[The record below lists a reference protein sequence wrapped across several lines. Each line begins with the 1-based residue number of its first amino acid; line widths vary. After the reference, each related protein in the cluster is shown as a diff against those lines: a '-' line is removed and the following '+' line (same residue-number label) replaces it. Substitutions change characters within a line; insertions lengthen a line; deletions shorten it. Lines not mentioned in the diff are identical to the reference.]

1 MVHIL
6 RFLLEHT
13 VFQNVLQDL
22 DMNVLYIE
30 EGHNEQQT
38 IAMLK
43 PKCLFLAHSFEEGK
57 ILIDKVQPQIVIIYI
72 SQASQV
78 DFVKELFTSDIS
90 FIIVWSEEVTPQFV
104 DLIKLGIRN
113 IVLPP
118 ITPQSVLAEVQ
129 KSMYELSLVKQV
141 MLQQELLQMIF
152 DFQNDLFLI
161 LEDDEIIDCNTNFL
175 RFFGYEDLMSYH
187 EQHMTF
193 AEYFAQENGYYIA
206 ENNTM
211 WIDDCLTHARKIKMY
226 NEVGEGRVFLLRI
239 APLPNDVSRFIATC
253 TDITELEE
261 DYKEQERLAT
271 TDSLTNIYNRMKFQR
286 LFSEGWETALRMNQ
300 SFALVLF
307 DLDNFK
313 QVNDTYGYDF
323 GDLAL
328 VQLTELVTAKLQ
340 PHHVFARW
348 GGEEFVLFLSQVTE
362 KEAFQIAES
371 IRFFIETKK
380 ISGISK
386 ITASFG
392 VAAFENGITK
402 EMLMHRADVALYE
415 AKKKGKNQVCLYRK
429 EKM

>member
-1 MVHIL
+1 MHIL

-239 APLPNDVSRFIATC
+239 APLPNDISRFIATC

>member
-22 DMNVLYIE
+22 EINVLYIE

-206 ENNTM
+206 GNNTM

>member
-1 MVHIL
+1 MHIL

-22 DMNVLYIE
+22 EINVLYIE

-206 ENNTM
+206 GNNTM

>member
-1 MVHIL
+1 MHIL

>member
-226 NEVGEGRVFLLRI
+226 NEGGEGRVFLLRI

>member
-239 APLPNDVSRFIATC
+239 APLPNDISRFIATC

>member
-13 VFQNVLQDL
+13 VFQNVLHDL

-43 PKCLFLAHSFEEGK
+43 PKCLFLAHSFKEGK
-57 ILIDKVQPQIVIIYI
+57 ILFEKVQPQIVIIYI
-72 SQASQV
+72 SQASQI
-78 DFVKELFTSDIS
+78 DFVKELFTTDIS
-90 FIIVWSEEVTPQFV
+90 FIIVWSEEVTSQFV

-118 ITPQSVLAEVQ
+118 ITPQAVLAEVQ
-129 KSMYELSLVKQV
+129 KSVYELSLVKQV

-211 WIDDCLTHARKIKMY
+211 WIDDCLTHSRKIKMY

-286 LFSEGWETALRMNQ
+286 LFSEGWETAIRMSQ

-313 QVNDTYGYDF
+313 QVNDTYGHDF

-328 VQLTELVTAKLQ
+328 LQLTELVTAKLQ

-348 GGEEFVLFLSQVTE
+348 GGEEFVLFLSQTTE

-371 IRFFIETKK
+371 LRFFIETRKF
-380 ISGISK
+380 SGISK

>member
-13 VFQNVLQDL
+13 VFQNVLHDL

-43 PKCLFLAHSFEEGK
+43 PKCLFLAHSFKEGK
-57 ILIDKVQPQIVIIYI
+57 ILFEKVQPQIVIIYI

-78 DFVKELFTSDIS
+78 DFVKELFTTDIS
-90 FIIVWSEEVTPQFV
+90 FIIVWSEEVTSQFV
-104 DLIKLGIRN
+104 DLIKRGIRN

-118 ITPQSVLAEVQ
+118 ITSQSVLAEVQ
-129 KSMYELSLVKQV
+129 KSVYELSLVKQV

-193 AEYFAQENGYYIA
+193 AEYFAQENGYYMA

-253 TDITELEE
+253 PDITELEE
-261 DYKEQERLAT
+261 EYKEQERLAT
-271 TDSLTNIYNRMKFQR
+271 TDSLTNIYNRVKFQR

-313 QVNDTYGYDF
+313 QVNDTYGHDF

-328 VQLTELVTAKLQ
+328 IQLTELVTAKLQ

-348 GGEEFVLFLSQVTE
+348 GGEEFILFLSQTTE

-371 IRFFIETKK
+371 LRFFIETKK
-380 ISGISK
+380 FSGVSK

>member
-30 EGHNEQQT
+30 EGHNDRQT

-43 PKCLFLAHSFEEGK
+43 PKCLFLAHSFKEGK
-57 ILIDKVQPQIVIIYI
+57 ILFEKVQPQIVIIYI

-78 DFVKELFTSDIS
+78 DFVKELFTSDKS
-90 FIIVWSEEVTPQFV
+90 FIIVWSEEVTSPFV

-129 KSMYELSLVKQV
+129 KSVYELSLVKQV

-187 EQHMTF
+187 EHHMTF
-193 AEYFAQENGYYIA
+193 AEHFAQENGYYIA

-211 WIDDCLTHARKIKMY
+211 WIDDCLTHSRKIKMY

-261 DYKEQERLAT
+261 EYKEQERLAT
-271 TDSLTNIYNRMKFQR
+271 TDSLTNIYNRIKFQR
-286 LFSEGWETALRMNQ
+286 LFSEGWETAIRMNQ

-307 DLDNFK
+307 ELDNFK
-313 QVNDTYGYDF
+313 KVNDTYGYDF

-348 GGEEFVLFLSQVTE
+348 SGEEFVIFLSQATE

-371 IRFFIETKK
+371 LRFFIETKK